1 MPGLNLVTCGTPLLK
16 SPSDIAEFS
25 PALGLASPH
34 IQTVLSS
41 AGIRA
46 TAVRRGFARL
56 RKLSS
61 DLIVPC
67 GGGVRLLAHFTPGAP
82 GSPLAVLIHG
92 WEGSSESVYLLSATR
107 QFHGAGYSV
116 LRLNLRDHGPSHH
129 LNEDLFHSCR
139 LQEVI
144 DAVAWAQARYQ
155 PSRLLLGGFSL
166 GGNFALRVAA
176 LAANNGIDVFRVLA
190 VCPVLDPAETMH
202 ALDTG
207 WFIYRQYFLSK
218 WRNSLMKKMSAFP
231 DLYDFTELQRFATLT
246 EMTEYFVVQ
255 HTEYPDLYNYL
266 HEYSLVRGRLENLT
280 VDSRVLLAADDPII
294 PVSGLK
300 KLNNNDYLKLS
311 VSRFGG
317 HCGYLENY
325 PFKSWVDRWLLH
337 AACLP

>member
-1 MPGLNLVTCGTPLLK
+1 MDLVACGTPLLK
-16 SPSDIAEFS
+16 NPSDIAEFS
-25 PALGLASPH
+25 PALGLANPH
-34 IQTVLSS
+34 IQAVLSS

-46 TAVRRGFARL
+46 GVVRRRFAGL
-56 RKLSS
+56 RNLST

-67 GGGVRLLAHFTPGAP
+67 GDGVRLLAHFTPCAP
-82 GSPLAVLIHG
+82 GSPLVILIHG
-92 WEGSSESVYLLSATR
+92 WEGSAESVYLLSATR
-107 QFHGAGYSV
+107 QFHAAGYSV

-129 LNEDLFHSCR
+129 LNEDMFHSCR

-176 LAANNGIDVFRVLA
+176 LAANHGIDVFRVLA

-207 WFIYRQYFLSK
+207 WFVYRRYFLNK

-231 DLYDFTELQRFATLT
+231 DRYDFSQLQSFATLT
-246 EMTEYFVVQ
+246 EMTEHFVVH
-255 HTEYPDLYNYL
+255 HTGYPDLYNYL
-266 HEYSLVRGRLENLT
+266 HDYSLIRGRLENLN

-294 PVSGLK
+294 PVSGLSRLQTTDCFK
-300 KLNNNDYLKLS
+300 VD
-311 VSRFGG
+311 VSRLGG

-325 PFKSWVDRWLLH
+325 RLTSWVNRWLLH
-337 AACLP
+337 AACAP